1 MLGDFN
7 EASPILVDLECSFS
21 FYQQG
26 KEMKER
32 S

>member
-7 EASPILVDLECSFS
+7 EASPISVDLECSFS

-26 KEMKER
+26 KEMNK
-32 S
+32 